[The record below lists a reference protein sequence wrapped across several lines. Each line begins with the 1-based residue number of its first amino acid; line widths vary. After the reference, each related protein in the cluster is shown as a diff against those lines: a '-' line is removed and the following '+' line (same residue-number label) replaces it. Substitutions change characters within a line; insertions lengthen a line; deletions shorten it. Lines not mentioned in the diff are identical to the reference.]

1 VDCSGKISAIEVKS
15 FNQDFSS
22 VLVNISLMK
31 NVSVLSQHSSD
42 FPGFEIEILLELTLA
57 VMTKISEA

>member
-1 VDCSGKISAIEVKS
+1 MDCSGKISAIEVKS